1 MKKAIYPGT
10 FDPITLGHIDIIKRS
25 ALTFDHLII
34 GVSIDNNKT
43 NLFNLEER
51 VEMITKST
59 SEIKNIQIKTFEGLL
74 MNFAKEENVIAVVR
88 GLRVLSDFEN
98 EFKMALMNRGLNDD
112 ISTFFLMPHEK
123 FTHISSSLV
132 KEVALYGGDI
142 KKYVPDIVHKNLLQK
157 TKNI

>member
-34 GVSIDNNKT
+34 GVSIDNNKK

-59 SEIKNIQIKTFEGLL
+59 SEIKNIEIKTFEGLL
-74 MNFAKEENVIAVVR
+74 MNFAKEENAIAVVR

-132 KEVALYGGDI
+132 KEVALHGGDI
-142 KKYVPDIVHKNLLQK
+142 KKYVPDIVHKNLLKK

>member
-25 ALTFDHLII
+25 ALTFDYLII
-34 GVSIDNNKT
+34 GVSIDNNKK

-59 SEIKNIQIKTFEGLL
+59 SEIKNIEIKTFEGLL
-74 MNFAKEENVIAVVR
+74 MNFAKGENVIAVVR

-98 EFKMALMNRGLNDD
+98 EFKMALMNRGLNND

-132 KEVALYGGDI
+132 KEVALHGGDI
-142 KKYVPDIVHKNLLQK
+142 KKYVPDIVHKNLLK
-157 TKNI
+157 TTKNI

>member
-25 ALTFDHLII
+25 AVTFDYLII

-59 SEIKNIQIKTFEGLL
+59 SEIKNIEIKTFGGLL
-74 MNFAKEENVIAVVR
+74 MNFAKEENAIAVVR

-132 KEVALYGGDI
+132 KEVALHGGDI

-157 TKNI
+157 RKNT

>member
-34 GVSIDNNKT
+34 GVSIDNNKK
-43 NLFNLEER
+43 NLFNIEEK

-59 SEIKNIQIKTFEGLL
+59 SEIKNIEIKTFKGLL
-74 MNFAKEENVIAVVR
+74 MNFAKEESALAIIR

-132 KEVALYGGDI
+132 KEVALHGGDI

>member
-10 FDPITLGHIDIIKRS
+10 FEPITLGHIDIIKRS

-34 GVSIDNNKT
+34 GVYIDNNKK

-59 SEIKNIQIKTFEGLL
+59 SEIKNIEIKTFVGLL
-74 MNFAKEENVIAVVR
+74 MNFAKGENVIAVVR

-98 EFKMALMNRGLNDD
+98 EFKMALMNRGLNND

-132 KEVALYGGDI
+132 KEVALHGGDI

>member
-25 ALTFDHLII
+25 ALTFDNLII
-34 GVSIDNNKT
+34 GVSIDNNKK
-43 NLFNLEER
+43 NLFNIEEK

-59 SEIKNIQIKTFEGLL
+59 SEIKNIEIKTFEGLL
-74 MNFAKEENVIAVVR
+74 MNFAKEENAIAVVR
-88 GLRVLSDFEN
+88 GLRVLSDFES

-132 KEVALYGGDI
+132 KEVALHGGDI
-142 KKYVPDIVHKNLLQK
+142 KKYVPDIVYKNLLQK
-157 TKNI
+157 TKSI

>member
-34 GVSIDNNKT
+34 GVSIDNNKK

-59 SEIKNIQIKTFEGLL
+59 SEIKNIEIKTFEGLL
-74 MNFAKEENVIAVVR
+74 MNFAKEENAIAVVR

-98 EFKMALMNRGLNDD
+98 EFKMALMNRGLNND

-132 KEVALYGGDI
+132 KEVALHGGDI
-142 KKYVPDIVHKNLLQK
+142 KKYVPDIVHNNLLKK

>member
-1 MKKAIYPGT
+1 
-10 FDPITLGHIDIIKRS
+10 L
-25 ALTFDHLII
+25 L
-34 GVSIDNNKT
+34 NKFL
-43 NLFNLEER
+43 N
-51 VEMITKST
+51 K
-59 SEIKNIQIKTFEGLL
+59 IKNIEIKTFEGLL
-74 MNFAKEENVIAVVR
+74 MNFAKGENVIAVIR

-132 KEVALYGGDI
+132 KEVALHGGDI

-157 TKNI
+157 TKNT

>member
-1 MKKAIYPGT
+1 MKKAIYPGN

-34 GVSIDNNKT
+34 GISIDSNKK
-43 NLFNLEER
+43 NLFNIEEK

-59 SEIKNIQIKTFEGLL
+59 SEIKNIEIKTFEGLL
-74 MNFAKEENVIAVVR
+74 MNFAKEENAIAVVR

-132 KEVALYGGDI
+132 KEVALHGGDI

-157 TKNI
+157 RKNT

>member
-34 GVSIDNNKT
+34 GVSIDNNKK
-43 NLFNLEER
+43 NLFNIEEK

-59 SEIKNIQIKTFEGLL
+59 SEIKNIEIKTFGGLL
-74 MNFAKEENVIAVVR
+74 MNFAKEENAIAVVR

-132 KEVALYGGDI
+132 KEVALHGGDI

-157 TKNI
+157 RKNT

>member
-25 ALTFDHLII
+25 AITFENLII
-34 GVSIDNNKT
+34 GVSVDNNKK
-43 NLFNLEER
+43 NLFTLDER
-51 VEMITKST
+51 VEMIMDSI
-59 SEIKNIQIKTFEGLL
+59 SDIDNVEVKTFKGLL
-74 MNFAKEENVIAVVR
+74 MDFAEKENAIAVIR

-98 EFKMALMNRGLNDD
+98 EFKMALMNRSLNDK

-132 KEVALYGGDI
+132 KEVSSHGGNVSQYVSPLVYEKLL
-142 KKYVPDIVHKNLLQK
+142 KK
-157 TKNI
+157 